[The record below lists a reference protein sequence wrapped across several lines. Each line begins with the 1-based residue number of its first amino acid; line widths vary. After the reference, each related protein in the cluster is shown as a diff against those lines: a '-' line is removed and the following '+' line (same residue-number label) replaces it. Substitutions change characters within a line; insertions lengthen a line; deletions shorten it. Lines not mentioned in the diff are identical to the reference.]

1 MEPASGG
8 RALSEIDVERAAR
21 AIDEFLRAVGA
32 PIDDPELASTG
43 RRVAEAYAHDLLAGY
58 REDPAQILADS
69 TASDAPGL
77 VVVTGIATATMCPHH
92 LMPATGVVHVA
103 YLPGERVV
111 GLGALGRLVDCFAR
125 RLTLQEELGRAIARA
140 LSNDLG
146 ARGAAAIVD
155 LAPTC
160 LTARGD
166 RRHGARA
173 VTMAYEGAI
182 AADSSL
188 QQQIAAAID
197 PRR

>member
-1 MEPASGG
+1 MVAARRG
-8 RALSEIDVERAAR
+8 RALTVDLDRAAK

-32 PIDDPELASTG
+32 PLDDPELASTG
-43 RRVAEAYAHDLLAGY
+43 RRVAEAFAHDLLAGY
-58 REDPAQILADS
+58 REDPAAILADS

-77 VVVTGIATATMCPHH
+77 VIVSGIATATMCPHH

-111 GLGALGRLVDCFAR
+111 GLGALARLVDCFAR
-125 RLTLQEELGRAIARA
+125 RLILQEDLGRAIAGSLER
-140 LSNDLG
+140 DLG

-155 LAPTC
+155 LSPTC

-173 VTMAYEGAI
+173 ITMAYTGAI
-182 AADSSL
+182 AEQASF
-188 QQQIAAAID
+188 QEQIAVAID
-197 PRR
+197 RAP